1 MFYYPTSNGA
11 RVGDNVY
18 NLCEVARQSVRFQL
32 REGWPFAG
40 QLCIH
45 FSGPKSCL
53 L

>member
-32 REGWPFAG
+32 REGWP
-40 QLCIH
+40 IH